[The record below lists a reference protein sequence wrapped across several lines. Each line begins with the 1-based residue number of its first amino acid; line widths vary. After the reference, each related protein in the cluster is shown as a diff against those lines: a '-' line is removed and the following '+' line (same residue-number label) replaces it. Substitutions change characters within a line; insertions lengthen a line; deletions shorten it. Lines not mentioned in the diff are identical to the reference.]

1 MRNKLA
7 KIVHAELSVAP
18 ATTAYPAKD
27 EAHDMRERR
36 YRAEEALR
44 TLCRADEI
52 RRDRLL
58 MADIKIVAREQ
69 RKSLEGV
76 AAKR

>member
-7 KIVHAELSVAP
+7 KIVHTSLGDPIPTA
-18 ATTAYPAKD
+18 AYPAKD

-58 MADIKIVAREQ
+58 MAD
-69 RKSLEGV
+69 LEGM
-76 AAKR
+76 AGKR